1 MNAIDFH
8 VHHRWNDPDLPRPD
22 RLIDQT
28 KALAYRS
35 GISKVVLL
43 TLGMD
48 LPPEELHRRNS
59 TTLRLMEED
68 PDFFLGGMYLNPTH
82 EPEIM
87 EQEAVRCVRAG
98 FVAIKQHMD
107 LVADDPKH
115 DAVSRVA
122 AELDIP
128 IVWHAWYKQSERY
141 ENESN
146 AGHIARLAK
155 RNPRTKYVMA
165 HMTGVGWRGIL
176 DVADLPNVWVDT
188 SGGWPESE
196 LVEYAVRQLGA
207 DRIVFG
213 SDFVGRDYAVQ
224 LGRVLGARI
233 SDEDKEKVL
242 WKNAASLLKL
252 EA

>member
-8 VHHRWNDPDLPRPD
+8 IHHRWNDPAQPRPD

-28 KALAYRS
+28 KSLALRN

-48 LPPEELHRRNS
+48 LPPEELTKRNDA
-59 TTLRLMEED
+59 TLKLAEED
-68 PDFFLGGMYLNPTH
+68 PDFFLGGMYLNPFH
-82 EPEIM
+82 DPEFI
-87 EQEAVRCVRAG
+87 QKEAVRCARG
-98 FVAIKQHMD
+98 GCVAIKQHMD
-107 LVADDPKH
+107 RFADDPSQNV
-115 DAVSRVA
+115 VSQVA

-141 ENESN
+141 ENESD
-146 AGHIARLAK
+146 AGHIGRLAK
-155 RNPRTKYVMA
+155 RNPNTKYVMA

-213 SDFVGRDYAVQ
+213 SDYVGRDYAVQ

-233 SDEDKEKVL
+233 SDEEKEKIL
-242 WKNAASLLKL
+242 WKNATKLLKL
-252 EA
+252 DS

>member
-8 VHHRWNDPDLPRPD
+8 IHHRWNDPAQPRPD

-28 KALAYRS
+28 KSLALRN

-48 LPPEELHRRNS
+48 LPSEELCKRNS
-59 TTLRLMEED
+59 ATLRLIDED

-82 EPEIM
+82 DPEFI
-87 EQEAVRCVRAG
+87 QKEAVRCARAG
-98 FVAIKQHMD
+98 CVAIKQHMD
-107 LVADDPKH
+107 LFADDPRQ
-115 DAVSRVA
+115 DAVSQVA

-141 ENESN
+141 ENESD

-155 RNPRTKYVMA
+155 RNPSTKYVMA

-176 DVADLPNVWVDT
+176 DVAGLPNVWVDT

-196 LVEYAVRQLGA
+196 LVEYAVRQLGP

-213 SDFVGRDYAVQ
+213 SDYVGRDYAVQ

-233 SDEDKEKVL
+233 SDEDKEKIL
-242 WKNAASLLKL
+242 WKNAARLLKL
-252 EA
+252 DS